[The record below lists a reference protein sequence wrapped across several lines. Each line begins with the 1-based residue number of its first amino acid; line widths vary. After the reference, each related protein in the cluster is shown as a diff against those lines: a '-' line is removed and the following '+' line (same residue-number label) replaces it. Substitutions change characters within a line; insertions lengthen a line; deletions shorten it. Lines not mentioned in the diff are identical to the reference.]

1 MLCIVIII
9 LNKATVTT
17 TKATIYLK
25 KEPMTQTI
33 KYVSLLFLGTTQA
46 NLLNHEHA
54 YGEIVYSVKKVIRFH
69 FEAGIFFIK
78 HYTQLKS

>member
-25 KEPMTQTI
+25 KEQMTQNI

-46 NLLNHEHA
+46 ILLNHEHA
-54 YGEIVYSVKKVIRFH
+54 SGEIVYSIY